1 MERLKVL
8 IVDDEVLI
16 AEDLKD
22 ILKSFGI
29 KNVSLA
35 HDKASALLSLTVF
48 EPDLVLLDIRM
59 ENDFD
64 GLEIGE
70 YINNN
75 IQIPFIYI
83 TANSDVNTIQQIVN
97 TKPAGYITKPFKKAE
112 LLININLAIEKQ
124 QNKTRHLIIKDGA
137 NNTLIPMNDISMIE
151 GDGNYIVICCEE
163 KKHLS
168 RQSLD
173 SITRDLDNAHF
184 FKVHRSYIINLNK
197 VTSFTKKTVFIND
210 ISIPISRSVLSDF
223 ELVMKTRIY

>member
-137 NNTLIPMNDISMIE
+137 NNTLIPMNEISMIE